1 MPPTAAKGPL
11 LEARVARLL
20 HAEGGFVRRAVDLGV
35 RFREHFQVTDIDVLA
50 FFFDRTLETR
60 IVNGECKATEAKS
73 APSSADRLLWLVGV
87 ARLIDSKSSFLATT
101 KSASDN
107 TRGLAARLGSEILD
121 PRDLER
127 REQLVGL
134 TDTSP
139 YGTQAP
145 DLAALAADVLK
156 TVKPDDELRRVYGF
170 ARSDLWLAPTTIAL
184 KRAIGACRVLGG
196 RYSENLP
203 EKQRSAVMWLASET
217 ITGITLALTRIAAL
231 AYRQPEDVFERH
243 LHERLAEGAASYAA
257 MQEMSKTI
265 DKFMLGMLT
274 EFGVDPAKATAAI
287 GAFEPKPPAYAGPL
301 VELVQRLALAAPAT
315 VDLPRL
321 AEHYLLGALHAPVRS
336 APVPASNEPETARLL
351 RLVATFLERQAQ
363 LPAELLEPL
372 RKNGR
377 AQPSNSQAE
386 TQPAHEH
393 GAQDREQPTA
403 SREDGTAPAAE
414 EAAQPPQLFH
424 ESGS

>member
-1 MPPTAAKGPL
+1 MTGKGPL

-20 HAEGGFVRRAVDLGV
+20 HAEGAFVRRSVDLSV

-50 FFFDRTLETR
+50 FFFDRTLEAR
-60 IVNGECKATEAKS
+60 IVNGECKTTEAKS
-73 APSSADRLLWLVGV
+73 APSGADRLLWLAGV
-87 ARLIDSKSSFLATT
+87 ARLIDSNRSFLAMT

-107 TRGLAARLGSEILD
+107 TRALAARLGSEILD

-139 YGTQAP
+139 YGSQAP
-145 DLAALAADVLK
+145 ELFTLAADVLK
-156 TVKPDDELRRVYGF
+156 TAKPDEELRRVYGF
-170 ARSDLWLAPTTIAL
+170 ARSDLWLAPPTAAL
-184 KRAIGACRVLGG
+184 KRAIGACRVLRG

-203 EKQRSAVMWLASET
+203 EHQRSAIMWLASET

-265 DKFMLGMLT
+265 DKFIVGMLT
-274 EFGVDPAKATAAI
+274 EQGVDPARATGAI

-301 VELVQRLALAAPAT
+301 VELVQRLALAGPAS

-321 AEHYLLGALHAPVRS
+321 AEYYLLGALHAPVRA

-363 LPAELLEPL
+363 LPVELLKPL
-372 RKNGR
+372 RTNGR
-377 AQPSNSQAE
+377 TQPLEAQPDRVEGDGDESTTARAHPNV
-386 TQPAHEH
+386 QPA
-393 GAQDREQPTA
+393 
-403 SREDGTAPAAE
+403 SE
-414 EAAQPPQLFH
+414 EMGETPRLFH